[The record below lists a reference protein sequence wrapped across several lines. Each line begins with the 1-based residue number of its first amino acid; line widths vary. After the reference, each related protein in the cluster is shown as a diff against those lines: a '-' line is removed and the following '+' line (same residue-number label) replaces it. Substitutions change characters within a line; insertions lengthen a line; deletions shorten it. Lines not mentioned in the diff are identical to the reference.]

1 MTYYAGIDVS
11 LETSSICVVD
21 QAGSI
26 VREFKV
32 ETEPEAV
39 ATALT
44 GLNLAFTR
52 VGLEAGPMSQWLHG
66 GLVAAGLP
74 VVLLET
80 RQLRAATRT
89 MPVKTD
95 RTDARA
101 IAQMVRTGWFRPVH
115 VKSLLS
121 QELRVLLTAR
131 KLLVTKLRDI
141 DNGIRGLL
149 RGFGLKMGKVGERGF
164 PARVRELVDGRR
176 SLTMVIEPLLQVR
189 GVLLAEREGL
199 HRLVM
204 SATRQDETC
213 RRLMTVPGV
222 GPVTALT
229 FCSAV
234 DDPMRFARS
243 RAVGA
248 YFGLTPRRY
257 QSGETDRTGH
267 ISKQGDGLARQA
279 LYEAANVLR
288 PGPADGRRS
297 RPGAWVLPGAPA
309 CAALRSR
316 SPASSPSCC
325 TGCGATAPSF
335 AGARRRPR
343 PERRP
348 PLHPAPE
355 VPSLRRGRPRPQ
367 RPRCQHYRRA
377 RLLGWPAPPA
387 WP

>member
-21 QAGSI
+21 QAGSL

-32 ETEPEAV
+32 VSDPEAL
-39 ATALT
+39 AAALI
-44 GLNLAFTR
+44 GLGLVFGR

-66 GLVAAGLP
+66 GLAAAGLP

-89 MPVKTD
+89 MPIKTD

-101 IAQMVRTGWFRPVH
+101 IAHMVRTGWFRAVH
-115 VKSLLS
+115 VKSPLS
-121 QELRVLLTAR
+121 QELRALLTAR
-131 KLLVTKLRDI
+131 KLLVTKLHDV

-149 RGFGLKMGKVGERGF
+149 RGFGLKVGKVGERGF
-164 PARVRELVDGRR
+164 PARVRELVGGRR
-176 SLTMVIEPLLQVR
+176 SLGVVIEPLLQVR
-189 GVLLAEREGL
+189 DVLLAEREGL
-199 HRLVM
+199 HRVVM
-204 SATRQDETC
+204 SATRHDETC

-229 FCSAV
+229 FCSAI

-248 YFGLTPRRY
+248 HFGLTPRRY

-279 LYEAANVLR
+279 LYEAANVLLTR
-288 PGPADGRRS
+288 TS
-297 RPGAWVLPGAPA
+297 RWSSLKAWGI
-309 CAALRSR
+309 
-316 SPASSPSCC
+316 
-325 TGCGATAPSF
+325 GI
-335 AGARRRPR
+335 ARR
-343 PERRP
+343 
-348 PLHPAPE
+348 A
-355 VPSLRRGRPRPQ
+355 GM
-367 RPRCQHYRRA
+367 RRA
-377 RLLGWPAPPA
+377 KVAVARKLAVVLHRMWCDGTEFRWGKEAA
-387 WP
+387 AA